1 MGRCA
6 VACWPFLTESHKDCA
21 MPQTLY
27 TGPIIDSHLH
37 LFDPRR
43 PQGIPWPEPGNRLY
57 AAHLPRDYWTVAS
70 SHNVVGAIAVEA
82 SPWRDDNRWILET
95 LRSDPRM
102 LGFVGNLDPLHA
114 DFAAD
119 LAALVQEPL
128 FLGLRYGNL
137 WDRDLLLD
145 QTRPG
150 FINGLRQLAASGRS
164 LDSANPNPRLIKGL
178 LKLSDALPEL
188 RIIVDH
194 LPNAQVPAG
203 EEAAYHAD
211 LLRLAERPNV
221 FAKLAEIPQVG
232 PHGLIVDTAFY
243 NDRLAVLWE
252 AFGDERCFFGS
263 DWPNSDHLA
272 DFATTLGLVKSCL
285 AHKPEAVQAQFFL
298 HNAVRIYT
306 PTHGAQ

>member
-1 MGRCA
+1 
-6 VACWPFLTESHKDCA
+6 

-57 AAHLPRDYWTVAS
+57 AAHLPSDYWAVAS

-82 SPWRDDNRWILET
+82 SPWRDDNRWLLET

-119 LAALVQEPL
+119 LAARVQEPL

-150 FINGLRQLAASGRS
+150 FIDGLRQLAASGRS

-178 LKLSDALPEL
+178 LTLSDALPEL

-221 FAKLAEIPQVG
+221 FAKLAEIPQLG

-272 DFATTLGLVKSCL
+272 DFATTLGLVKSCM
-285 AHKPEAVQAQFFL
+285 AGKPEAVQAQFFL
-298 HNAVRIYT
+298 HNAVRIYA

>member
-1 MGRCA
+1 M
-6 VACWPFLTESHKDCA
+6 
-21 MPQTLY
+21 
-27 TGPIIDSHLH
+27 
-37 LFDPRR
+37 
-43 PQGIPWPEPGNRLY
+43 
-57 AAHLPRDYWTVAS
+57 
-70 SHNVVGAIAVEA
+70 VGAIAVEA
-82 SPWRDDNRWILET
+82 SPWRDDNRWLLQA
-95 LRSDPRM
+95 LRGEPRM

-119 LAALVQEPL
+119 LAAWADEPL

-150 FINGLRQLAASGRS
+150 FIDGLRQLAACGRG

-178 LKLSDALPEL
+178 LHLSDALPQL

-221 FAKLAEIPQVG
+221 FAKLAEIHQLGPQ
-232 PHGLIVDTAFY
+232 GLITDTAFY

-252 AFGDERCFFGS
+252 AFGEDRCFFGS

-272 DFATTLGLVKSCL
+272 DFATSLGLVKRCL
-285 AHKPEAVQAQFFL
+285 ADKPEAVQAKFFR
-298 HNAVRIYT
+298 HNALRIYT
-306 PTHGAQ
+306 SAKGAQ

>member
-1 MGRCA
+1 
-6 VACWPFLTESHKDCA
+6 

-57 AAHLPRDYWTVAS
+57 AAHLPSDYWAVAS

-82 SPWRDDNRWILET
+82 SPWRDDNRWLLET

-119 LAALVQEPL
+119 LAARVQEPL

-150 FINGLRQLAASGRS
+150 FIDGLRQLAASGRS

-178 LKLSDALPEL
+178 LTLSDALPEL

-221 FAKLAEIPQVG
+221 FAKLAEIPQLG

-272 DFATTLGLVKSCL
+272 DFATTLGLVKSCM
-285 AHKPEAVQAQFFL
+285 AGKPEAVQAQFFL

>member
-1 MGRCA
+1 
-6 VACWPFLTESHKDCA
+6 

-57 AAHLPRDYWTVAS
+57 AAHLPSDYWAVAS

-82 SPWRDDNRWILET
+82 SPWRDDNRWLLET

-119 LAALVQEPL
+119 LAARVQEPL

-150 FINGLRQLAASGRS
+150 FIDGLRQLAASGRS

-178 LKLSDALPEL
+178 LTLSDALPEL

-194 LPNAQVPAG
+194 LPNAQVPAV

-221 FAKLAEIPQVG
+221 FAKLAEIPQLG

-263 DWPNSDHLA
+263 DWPNSNHLA
-272 DFATTLGLVKSCL
+272 DFATTLGLVKSCM
-285 AHKPEAVQAQFFL
+285 AGKPEAVQAQFFL

>member
-1 MGRCA
+1 
-6 VACWPFLTESHKDCA
+6 

-57 AAHLPRDYWTVAS
+57 AAHLPGDYWAVAS

-82 SPWRDDNRWILET
+82 SPWRDDNRWLLET

-119 LAALVQEPL
+119 LAARVQEPL

-150 FINGLRQLAASGRS
+150 FIDGLRQLAASGRS

-178 LKLSDALPEL
+178 LTLSDALPEL

-221 FAKLAEIPQVG
+221 FAKLAEIPQLG

-272 DFATTLGLVKSCL
+272 DFATTLGLVKSCM
-285 AHKPEAVQAQFFL
+285 AGKPEAVQAQFFL

>member
-1 MGRCA
+1 
-6 VACWPFLTESHKDCA
+6 

-57 AAHLPRDYWTVAS
+57 AAHLPSDYWAVAS

-82 SPWRDDNRWILET
+82 SPWRDDNRWLLET

-119 LAALVQEPL
+119 LAARVQEPL

-150 FINGLRQLAASGRS
+150 FIDGLRQLAASGRS

-178 LKLSDALPEL
+178 LTLSDALPEL

-194 LPNAQVPAG
+194 LPNAQIPAG

-221 FAKLAEIPQVG
+221 FAKLAEIPQLG

-272 DFATTLGLVKSCL
+272 DFATTLGLVKSCM
-285 AHKPEAVQAQFFL
+285 AGKPEAAQAQFFL

>member
-1 MGRCA
+1 
-6 VACWPFLTESHKDCA
+6 
-21 MPQTLY
+21 MPLIAY
-27 TGPIIDSHLH
+27 SGPIIDSHLH

-57 AAHLPRDYWTVAS
+57 AAHLPTDYWALAS
-70 SHNVVGAIAVEA
+70 QHNVVGAIAVEA
-82 SPWRDDNRWILET
+82 SPWRDDNRWLLET
-95 LRSDPRM
+95 LRSEPRM
-102 LGFVGNLDPLHA
+102 LGFVGNLDPLHEG
-114 DFAAD
+114 FAAD
-119 LAALVQEPL
+119 LDALAAEPL

-137 WDRDLLLD
+137 WDRDLLED

-150 FINGLRQLAASGRS
+150 FIDGLRQLAASGRS
-164 LDSANPNPRLIKGL
+164 LDSANPNPRLIKAL
-178 LKLSDALPEL
+178 LHLSDAVPEL

-194 LPNAQVPAG
+194 LPNAQVPES

-211 LLRLAERPNV
+211 LVRLAERPNV

-232 PHGLIVDTAFY
+232 PQGLITDTAFY

-252 AFGDERCFFGS
+252 AFGEDRCFFGS

-272 DFATTLGLVKSCL
+272 NFATTLGLVKQCM
-285 AHKPEAVQAQFFL
+285 AEKTEAVQAKFFL

>member
-243 NDRLAVLWE
+243 NDRLSVLWE

>member
-1 MGRCA
+1 M
-6 VACWPFLTESHKDCA
+6 PLTPYS
-21 MPQTLY
+21 
-27 TGPIIDSHLH
+27 GPIIDSHLH

-43 PQGIPWPEPGNRLY
+43 PQGIPWPEPGNALY
-57 AAHLPRDYWTVAS
+57 AAHLPADYWGLAGE
-70 SHNVVGAIAVEA
+70 HNVIGAIAVEA
-82 SPWRDDNRWILET
+82 SPWRDDNRWLLET

-102 LGFVGNLDPLHA
+102 LGFVGNLDPLHG

-119 LAALVQEPL
+119 LEALAQEPL

-137 WDRDLLLD
+137 WDRDLLED

-150 FINGLRQLAASGRS
+150 FIDGLRRLTKCGRG

-178 LKLSDALPEL
+178 LHLSDALPEL

-194 LPNAQVPAG
+194 LPNASVPAG
-203 EEAAYHAD
+203 EESAYHAD
-211 LLRLAERPNV
+211 LMRLAERPNV

-232 PHGLIVDTAFY
+232 PQGLILDPAFY

-252 AFGDERCFFGS
+252 AFGEDRCFYGS

-272 DFATTLGLVKSCL
+272 SFATTLDLVKACM
-285 AHKPEAVQAQFFL
+285 AGKPEDVQGKFFL
-298 HNAVRIYT
+298 HNAVRIYSPT
-306 PTHGAQ
+306 PPHGGQSCRPEPFA

>member
-1 MGRCA
+1 M
-6 VACWPFLTESHKDCA
+6 PLTS
-21 MPQTLY
+21 Y
-27 TGPIIDSHLH
+27 SGPIIDSHLH

-57 AAHLPRDYWTVAS
+57 AAHLPADYWALAEPD
-70 SHNVVGAIAVEA
+70 NVVGAIAVEA
-82 SPWRDDNRWILET
+82 SPWRDDNRWLLDT

-114 DFAAD
+114 RFAAD
-119 LAALVQEPL
+119 LDALADEPL

-150 FINGLRQLAASGRS
+150 FIDGLRQLAATGRS

-178 LKLSDALPEL
+178 LTLSDTLPAL
-188 RIIVDH
+188 RIVVDH

-221 FAKLAEIPQVG
+221 FAKLAEIPQLG
-232 PHGLIVDTAFY
+232 PHGLITDTAFY

-252 AFGDERCFFGS
+252 AFGEDRCLFGS

-272 DFATTLGLVKSCL
+272 DFATTLGLVKRCMADKS
-285 AHKPEAVQAQFFL
+285 ETVQGKFFV

-306 PTHGAQ
+306 PGPHAGAQ

>member
-1 MGRCA
+1 
-6 VACWPFLTESHKDCA
+6 

>member
-1 MGRCA
+1 
-6 VACWPFLTESHKDCA
+6 

-57 AAHLPRDYWTVAS
+57 AAHLPSDYWAVAS

-82 SPWRDDNRWILET
+82 SPWRDDNRWLLES

-119 LAALVQEPL
+119 LAARVQEPL

-150 FINGLRQLAASGRS
+150 FIDGLRQLAASGRS

-178 LKLSDALPEL
+178 LTLSDALPEL

-221 FAKLAEIPQVG
+221 FAKLAEIPQLG

-272 DFATTLGLVKSCL
+272 DFATTLGLVKSCM
-285 AHKPEAVQAQFFL
+285 AGKPEAVQAQFFL

>member
-1 MGRCA
+1 M
-6 VACWPFLTESHKDCA
+6 PLTS
-21 MPQTLY
+21 Y
-27 TGPIIDSHLH
+27 SGPIIDSHLH
-37 LFDPRR
+37 LFDPCR

-57 AAHLPRDYWTVAS
+57 AAHLPADYWALAEP
-70 SHNVVGAIAVEA
+70 HNVVGAIAVEA
-82 SPWRDDNRWILET
+82 SPWRDDNRWLLDT

-114 DFAAD
+114 RFAAD
-119 LAALVQEPL
+119 LDGLADEPL

-150 FINGLRQLAASGRS
+150 FIDSLRQLAATGRS

-178 LKLSDALPEL
+178 LALSDALPTL
-188 RIIVDH
+188 RIVVDH
-194 LPNAQVPAG
+194 LPNAQVPTG
-203 EEAAYHAD
+203 EEATYHAD

-221 FAKLAEIPQVG
+221 FAKLAEIPQLG
-232 PHGLIVDTAFY
+232 PHGLITDTAFY

-252 AFGDERCFFGS
+252 AFGEDRCFFGS

-272 DFATTLGLVKSCL
+272 DFATTLGLVKRCMADKS
-285 AHKPEAVQAQFFL
+285 ETVQGKFFV

-306 PTHGAQ
+306 PAPHAGAQ

>member
-1 MGRCA
+1 M
-6 VACWPFLTESHKDCA
+6 PLTPYS
-21 MPQTLY
+21 
-27 TGPIIDSHLH
+27 GPIIDSHLH
-37 LFDPRR
+37 LFDPHR

-57 AAHLPRDYWTVAS
+57 AAHLPADYWAVAGQ
-70 SHNVVGAIAVEA
+70 HNVVGAIAVEA
-82 SPWRDDNRWILET
+82 SPWRDDNRWLLDA

-114 DFAAD
+114 SFAND
-119 LAALVQEPL
+119 LDALAGEPL

-150 FINGLRQLAASGRS
+150 FIDGLRQLAATGRS
-164 LDSANPNPRLIKGL
+164 LDSANPDPRLIKGML
-178 LKLSDALPEL
+178 HLSDALPEL

-194 LPNAQVPAG
+194 LPNAQVPAAQ
-203 EEAAYHAD
+203 EAAFNAD

-221 FAKLAEIPQVG
+221 FAKLAEIPQLG
-232 PHGLIVDTAFY
+232 PQGLITDTAFY

-252 AFGDERCFFGS
+252 AFGEDRCFFGS

-272 DFATTLGLVKSCL
+272 DFATTLGLVKRCM
-285 AHKPEAVQAQFFL
+285 AGKPEAKQAKFFL

-306 PTHGAQ
+306 PTPPHGDH